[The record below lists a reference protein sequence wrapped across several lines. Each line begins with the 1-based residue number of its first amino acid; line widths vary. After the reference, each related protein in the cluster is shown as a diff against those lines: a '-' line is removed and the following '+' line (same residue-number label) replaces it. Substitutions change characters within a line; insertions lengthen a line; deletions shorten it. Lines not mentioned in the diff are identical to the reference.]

1 MTIYN
6 RQPSPTQSQ
15 SATINM
21 TEDTPLVTD
30 GNRHHNLLPALP
42 CRARAATTSTYN
54 YIYFP
59 NKGNCLQSAHTAL
72 PVTVSFRAVNEGLK

>member
-6 RQPSPTQSQ
+6 RNPSA

-21 TEDTPLVTD
+21 TRTLLSLAD
-30 GNRHHNLLPALP
+30 GNRHHNLLLP
-42 CRARAATTSTYN
+42 RHATTHN

-59 NKGNCLQSAHTAL
+59 NKGNCLQSAHTTPTETSSHNVHL
-72 PVTVSFRAVNEGLK
+72 RQ

>member
-30 GNRHHNLLPALP
+30 GNRHHNLLPAS
-42 CRARAATTSTYN
+42 STC
-54 YIYFP
+54 F
-59 NKGNCLQSAHTAL
+59 
-72 PVTVSFRAVNEGLK
+72 AVPSESSDNVNIQLHLFS